1 MGYKLVRLAAALLF
15 SLATAEAHGQPR
27 QIGGP
32 PQRGPQLADPMDA
45 NSPSHP
51 PQSQDPSANRN
62 FADPNEAGRVWKCGH
77 CGAVLGVGP
86 DPKLKKCPHCGYEL
100 TTPFNYYVIYCAG
113 GAVLAGLIWLGV
125 FLRARR
131 SVTAERG

>member
-1 MGYKLVRLAAALLF
+1 MQNTPRRLAVMLLLLLLAAT
-15 SLATAEAHGQPR
+15 SYGQPR

-32 PQRGPQLADPMDA
+32 PQRGNQLADPLDP

-51 PQSQDPSANRN
+51 PEPRDPSANRN
-62 FADPNEAGRVWKCGH
+62 FADPKESTQVWKCGH

-100 TTPFNYYVIYCAG
+100 TTPFNYYVVYGAG
-113 GAVLAGLIWLGV
+113 GAVLAALIWYRV
-125 FLRARR
+125 YLRYLSTRR
-131 SVTAERG
+131 AT